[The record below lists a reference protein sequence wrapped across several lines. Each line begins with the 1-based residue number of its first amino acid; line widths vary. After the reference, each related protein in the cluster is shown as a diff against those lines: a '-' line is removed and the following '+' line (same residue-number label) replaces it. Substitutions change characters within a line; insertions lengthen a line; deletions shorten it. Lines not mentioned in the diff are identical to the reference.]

1 MKRALLAI
9 LLAALVGTGLAA
21 QDMPPAYK
29 RNFDTQDSSLDRVA
43 RWDKYVPTETVQ
55 GRPGR
60 PLPVAAPDEL
70 RIAPKALAAAK
81 AQADASHT
89 MALLVYAGGKVQLED
104 YAPGFTADSRF
115 DSYSSAKGLL
125 ALAVMIAVDRG
136 YLRLDDPA
144 ARYIP
149 AWRADGRSAITVRDL
164 LWMRSGLAIGRF
176 EVKPY
181 NPVLDMF
188 IGLDI
193 KPFVDAAPLARPPGE
208 AFEFNHMNA
217 QALHDVLVSATH
229 MRYAQ
234 FLSRYLWKPLGAS
247 DAMVALDHPGGE
259 ARTVCCFV
267 NTARNWLRIGVML
280 VNGGTFEGRRI
291 LSAKNARMLAMP
303 SPGNPAFGMFMQVA
317 DPHGKAGGPNTGYHA
332 DDLYYFEGHGG
343 QRLYIVPSRGLVAYR
358 TGRVDYQWDDV
369 RFANTLLDGLK

>member
-1 MKRALLAI
+1 MRTVAALL
-9 LLAALVGTGLAA
+9 LALSAGAAAA

-29 RNFDTQDSSLDRVA
+29 RNFDTQDGSLDRVA
-43 RWDKYVPTETVQ
+43 RWDKYLPTERVEGAT
-55 GRPGR
+55 GR
-60 PLPVAAPDEL
+60 PLSTARPDHLSIRPE
-70 RIAPKALAAAK
+70 ALAAAK

-89 MALLVYAGGKVQLED
+89 MALLVYAHGRVQMEE
-104 YAPGFTADSRF
+104 YGPGFSAASQF

-125 ALAVMIAVDRG
+125 ALAVMIGVDKG

-144 ARYIP
+144 SRYIS
-149 AWRADGRSAITVRDL
+149 AWRYDGRKAITVGDL
-164 LWMRSGLAIGRF
+164 LWMQSGLAIGSF
-176 EVKPY
+176 EVKPN

-193 KPFVDAAPLARPPGE
+193 KPFVASAPLARPPGE

-217 QALHDVLVSATH
+217 QALHDVLVAASG
-229 MRYAQ
+229 MRYAA
-234 FLSRYLWKPLGAS
+234 FLSRHLWKPLGLR
-247 DAMVALDHPGGE
+247 DAMVALDHEGGE

-267 NTARNWLRIGVML
+267 NTPRNWLRIGVML
-280 VNGGTFEGRRI
+280 ANGGRFAGRRI
-291 LSAKNARMLAMP
+291 LSERNARLLAIP
-303 SPGNPAFGMFMQVA
+303 APRSPAFGMFMQVA
-317 DPHGKAGGPNTGYHA
+317 NPNGKPGDPNTGFHA

-358 TGRVDYQWDDV
+358 TGRVDYKWDDV